1 MRNRRIGIVTPNIE
15 DDWESTQLLD
25 VDSGVEALPVD
36 PMSFEMRIHGT
47 PSIRIAGRPAEDFDA
62 LIVRGFNKLGEIDYQ
77 YEVFELYEQL
87 GGLVINSPASLS
99 LAESKPQ
106 TTYCLQRAGL
116 PVPRTF
122 ATQVRDNARMSVRE
136 FHSAV
141 AKPLYGSHGIGIEK
155 LEGADG
161 EEMAADL
168 MKAYG
173 ALCIQEYVP
182 NAGRDIRAFVIGDEV
197 SAAMYRI
204 AREGEWKTN
213 VFQGSRCEP
222 CELSAELREL
232 CVKATSVIGLDYTG
246 VDIMEG
252 PDGPVIL
259 ELNGT
264 PSWYGLSHVTD
275 RNIAEDIVSYVI
287 RMLEAGRSARQP
299 EGFLVPERIVPD
311 T

>member
-1 MRNRRIGIVTPNIE
+1 LRYRRIGIVTPSIE
-15 DDWESTQLLD
+15 DDWASAQLLD
-25 VDSGVEALPVD
+25 AASGVEAIPVD
-36 PMSFEMRIHGT
+36 PMSFEMRINGI
-47 PSIRIAGRPAEDFDA
+47 PSMRIAGRPAEDFDA
-62 LIVRGFNKLGEIDYQ
+62 LIVRGFNKMGEIDYQ

-106 TTYCLQRAGL
+106 TTYCLQKAGL

-122 ATQVRDNARMSVRE
+122 TTQDRDNARMSVRE

-141 AKPLYGSHGIGIEK
+141 AKPLYGSHGIGVEK
-155 LEGADG
+155 LDGADG
-161 EEMAADL
+161 EETASDL
-168 MKAYG
+168 MNTYG

-182 NAGRDIRAFVIGDEV
+182 NTGRDIRAFVVGDEV
-197 SAAMYRI
+197 TAAMYRI

-222 CELSAELREL
+222 CELSTEMREL
-232 CVKATSVIGLDYTG
+232 CVRASNIIGLDYTG

-259 ELNGT
+259 ELNGA
-264 PSWYGLSHVTD
+264 PSWYGLSDVTD
-275 RNIAEDIVSYVI
+275 RNIAADIMSYVMH
-287 RMLEAGRSARQP
+287 MLEAGRPARQP
-299 EGFLVPERIVPD
+299 EGFLVPGRIVPD
-311 T
+311 V